1 MLYYIYGIKKDIN
14 MIKTIIF
21 DFNGTLLDDV
31 EINCE
36 IFNLL
41 ARDYSARSITM
52 KEYKEVFDFP
62 VIDAYRKWGF
72 DVDNGNFESIATS
85 FHNYYNSMVYEKCDI
100 FENAKA
106 LLKEL
111 KGKYDLVCLS
121 ASKAETLVSQLKHYD
136 IYSYFDEVLGM
147 SDKYA
152 HGKEDLAKKWMEAS
166 KKKREETLYIGDT
179 CHDQL
184 VAKALGVKM
193 LSITWGHNSKH
204 KLSTDGACIIDD
216 IMEVK
221 KYL

>member
-41 ARDYSARSITM
+41 ARDYNARSITM
-52 KEYKEVFDFP
+52 AEYKEVFDFP

-72 DVDNGNFESIATS
+72 DVDNGNFENIATS
-85 FHNYYNSMVYEKCDI
+85 FHNYYNSMVYERCDI
-100 FENAKA
+100 FKNARI

-204 KLSTDGACIIDD
+204 KLSTAGACIIDD

>member
-1 MLYYIYGIKKDIN
+1 

-41 ARDYSARSITM
+41 ARDYNAKQITM

-62 VIDAYRKWGF
+62 VIDTYRKWGF
-72 DVDNGNFESIATS
+72 DVDNGNFENIATS
-85 FHNYYNSMVYEKCDI
+85 FHNYYNSMVYERCNI

-111 KGKYDLVCLS
+111 KGKYNLVCLS
-121 ASKAETLVSQLKHYD
+121 ASKEETLINQLKHYK
-136 IYSYFDEVLGM
+136 IYDYFDEVLGM

-152 HGKEDLAKKWMEAS
+152 HGKADLAKKWMEAS
-166 KKKREETLYIGDT
+166 EKSKDETIYIGDT

-184 VAKALGVKM
+184 VAKVLGVKM
-193 LSITWGHNSKH
+193 LSITWGHNSKN
-204 KLSTDGACIIDD
+204 KLSTKGAITIDD
-216 IMEVK
+216 IMEIK

>member
-1 MLYYIYGIKKDIN
+1 MV
-14 MIKTIIF
+14 KTIIF

-41 ARDYSARSITM
+41 ARDYHANNITM
-52 KEYKEVFDFP
+52 EEYREVFDFP

-72 DVDNGNFESIATS
+72 DVDNGKFEDIATS
-85 FHNYYNSMVYEKCDI
+85 FHNYYNSMVYDRCEI
-100 FENAKA
+100 FENARA

-121 ASKAETLVSQLKHYD
+121 ASKEETLIAQLKHYQ
-136 IYSYFDEVLGM
+136 IYDYFDEVLGM

-152 HGKEDLAKKWMEAS
+152 HGKDTLAKKWMEES
-166 KKKREETLYIGDT
+166 GKIKEETLYIGDT

-184 VAKALGVKM
+184 VAKTLGVKM
-193 LSITWGHNSKH
+193 LSITWGHNSKN
-204 KLSTDGACIIDD
+204 KLSTKDAIIIED
-216 IMEVK
+216 IMDVK